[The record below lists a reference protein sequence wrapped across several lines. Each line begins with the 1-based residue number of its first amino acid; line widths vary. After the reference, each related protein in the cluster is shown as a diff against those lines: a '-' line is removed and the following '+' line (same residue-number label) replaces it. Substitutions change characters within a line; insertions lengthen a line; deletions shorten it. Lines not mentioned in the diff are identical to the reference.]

1 MMFVSVRCD
10 FQVRAVNEF
19 EEDAD
24 VDDVELMRCIPIPS
38 CKTTQFEYRHSKVS
52 TKNGYVGVFVLPLP
66 SSFLLLL
73 FSVSPKRLARKGVL
87 GLVGPFEFVFVDE
100 ERSWLMIELS
110 GRARPRTPEKPRER
124 GSFSTADAAPGGL

>member
-1 MMFVSVRCD
+1 M
-10 FQVRAVNEF
+10 
-19 EEDAD
+19 
-24 VDDVELMRCIPIPS
+24 L
-38 CKTTQFEYRHSKVS
+38 SKVS

-87 GLVGPFEFVFVDE
+87 GLVGPFELVFVDE

-110 GRARPRTPEKPRER
+110 GRARPRTPEKESPLLSIQSRSPRTPKNKN
-124 GSFSTADAAPGGL
+124 GSSPKRRRTSGGGGSLDKREQTSPSF